1 MVVDV
6 PTEGLAALL
15 LGSLRVVGWLVVAPP
30 FAGRAVPA
38 PVKALLS
45 VALALPMLPALREDL
60 PPLELGPFVA
70 AAVVQLLVGL
80 GLGFLCMLLFAAFRT
95 AGDIVDNLGGF
106 ALAAAFDP
114 LNQNQAAVIGRFQGL
129 LATTLL
135 LVSDGWLVVW
145 HGFFR
150 SFDVLPLGAPFD
162 PAAFAS
168 AVTTGLGSMM
178 LSAVQIAAPMIAV
191 LFVADVGLG
200 LATRIAPQLNAFA
213 MAFPL
218 KILLTI
224 TLIGY
229 SFVAMPGVVASTA
242 EQIGATLVQ
251 VVG

>member
-15 LGSLRVVGWLVVAPP
+15 LGSLRVVGWLLVAPP

-38 PVKALLS
+38 QVKALLS
-45 VALALPMLPALREDL
+45 VALALPMTPALLEDL
-60 PPLELGPFVA
+60 PPLELGPFVS
-70 AAVVQLLVGL
+70 AAVVQLLTGL
-80 GLGFLCMLLFAAFRT
+80 ALGFLCFLLFAAFRT
-95 AGDIVDNLGGF
+95 AGDIIDTLGGF

-114 LNQNQAAVIGRFQGL
+114 LNQTQTAVIGRFQGL

-135 LVSDGWLVVW
+135 VVTDGWLVVW

-150 SFDVLPLGAPFD
+150 SFDIMPLGVPFD
-162 PAAFAS
+162 TVAIAT
-168 AVTTGLGSMM
+168 AVTDAVGTMM

-200 LATRIAPQLNAFA
+200 LASRIAPQLNAFA
-213 MAFPL
+213 LAFPV

-229 SFVAMPGVVASTA
+229 TFVAMPGAVAATA

>member
-15 LGSLRVVGWLVVAPP
+15 LGSLRVIGWLVVAPP
-30 FAGRAVPA
+30 FAGRSVPA

-45 VALALPMLPALREDL
+45 VALALPLLPS
-60 PPLELGPFVA
+60 LEIGPFIS

-80 GLGFLCMLLFAAFRT
+80 GLGFVCYLLFMAFRT
-95 AGDIVDNLGGF
+95 AGDIIDNLAGF
-106 ALAAAFDP
+106 ALATAFDP
-114 LNQNQAAVIGRFQGL
+114 LNQSQASVIGRFQGL
-129 LATTLL
+129 LAATLL
-135 LVSDGWLVVW
+135 VVTDGWLIIW

-150 SFDVLPLGAPFD
+150 SFDAMPLGASYD
-162 PAAFAS
+162 AAAFAA
-168 AVTTGLGSMM
+168 AVAEGIGTMT
-178 LSAVQIAAPMIAV
+178 LSAVQIAAPMLAV

-213 MAFPL
+213 TAFPV

-229 SFVAMPGVVASTA
+229 TFVAMPGVVAATA
-242 EQIGATLVQ
+242 EQIGGTLVQ
-251 VVG
+251 VAG

>member
-1 MVVDV
+1 VVVDV

-30 FAGRAVPA
+30 FAGRTVPA

-45 VALALPMLPALREDL
+45 VALALPMLPSLREDL
-60 PPLELGPFVA
+60 PPLELGPFIS

-80 GLGFLCMLLFAAFRT
+80 GLGFICFLLFQAFRT
-95 AGDIVDNLGGF
+95 AGDTIDNLAGF
-106 ALAAAFDP
+106 ALATAFDP
-114 LNQNQAAVIGRFQGL
+114 LNQSQASVIGRFQGL
-129 LATTLL
+129 LAATLL
-135 LVSDGWLVVW
+135 VVTDGWLVVW

-150 SFDVLPLGAPFD
+150 SFDAMPIGQSYDA
-162 PAAFAS
+162 AAFAV
-168 AVTTGLGSMM
+168 AVSDGIGTMM
-178 LSAVQIAAPMIAV
+178 LSAVQIAAPMLAV

-213 MAFPL
+213 TAFPL

-229 SFVAMPGVVASTA
+229 TFVAMPAAVTA
-242 EQIGATLVQ
+242 TAQAIGATLVQ